1 VHREVHAV
9 ARVTAST
16 AIDLSGKRKVWFVV
30 GRGGVGKT
38 HLLRWAGELADQRGG
53 ETISA
58 AIDPANRSW
67 RLFREGVHEPD
78 TTDPQSV
85 AEWTADLLNHLM
97 QPDTTASA
105 LIDTGG
111 GDTSLALLVRTMPDL
126 AAVLEDAGVVPVLV
140 HVLGNNP
147 QDLVPMA
154 EIDDTG
160 FRPAATMVVCNER
173 FDRRN
178 QFGRILRHDVFQA
191 AINRGAQH
199 VWMPYMTKSAS
210 ELVDARRLP
219 FLQAGNSIGPFN
231 GAAVRGWLKAM
242 GDEFAPVMSWLP

>member
-1 VHREVHAV
+1 M
-9 ARVTAST
+9 
-16 AIDLSGKRKVWFVV
+16 
-30 GRGGVGKT
+30 GKT
-38 HLLRWAGELADQRGG
+38 HLLRWAGELADQRCEG
-53 ETISA
+53 TISA

-67 RLFREGVHEPD
+67 RLFRQGVHEPD
-78 TTDPQSV
+78 TTV
-85 AEWTADLLNHLM
+85 
-97 QPDTTASA
+97 SA

-111 GDTSLALLVRTMPDL
+111 GDTSLALLVRMMPDL
-126 AAVLEDAGVVPVLV
+126 ATVLEDAGVVPVLV

-160 FRPAATMVVCNER
+160 FRPAATLIVCNER
-173 FDRRN
+173 FDRRD
-178 QFGRILRHDVFQA
+178 QFGRILRHEVFQA

-219 FLQAGNSIGPFN
+219 FLAVGNSIGPFN
-231 GAAVRGWLKAM
+231 GASVRGWLKAM
-242 GDEFAPVMSWLP
+242 GDEFAPVLSWLP